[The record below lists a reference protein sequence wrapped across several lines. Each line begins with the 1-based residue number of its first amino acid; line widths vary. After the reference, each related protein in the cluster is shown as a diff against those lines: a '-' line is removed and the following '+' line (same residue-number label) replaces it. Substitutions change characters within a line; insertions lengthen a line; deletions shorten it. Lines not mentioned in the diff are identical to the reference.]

1 MPSIFI
7 QVWTTMLSLE
17 FLVTMSRLESVLVD
31 PVICATDVLRHGTRS
46 DPNPSLK
53 PPRQMEVC
61 DVDWIKQTQQCPA
74 RSTFILQSTC
84 NDTILARK
92 KKTVWNLPPVVNFIR
107 AGKQDIQQLCMC

>member
-1 MPSIFI
+1 
-7 QVWTTMLSLE
+7 
-17 FLVTMSRLESVLVD
+17 MSRLESVLVD

-74 RSTFILQSTC
+74 RSTLILQSTC

-92 KKTVWNLPPVVNFIR
+92 KKNSLES
-107 AGKQDIQQLCMC
+107 ASSGQLHTSRQTGHSTALYVLGSFFL